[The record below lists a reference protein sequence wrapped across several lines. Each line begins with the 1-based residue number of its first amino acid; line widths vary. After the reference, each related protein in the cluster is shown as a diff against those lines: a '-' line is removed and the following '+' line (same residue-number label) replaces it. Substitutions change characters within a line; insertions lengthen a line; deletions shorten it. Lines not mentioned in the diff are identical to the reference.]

1 MQRINSSIA
10 ANWLGEQLTNAKL
23 RLVKKYNNMLAH
35 MHMVYACLGGQT
47 YLCALLQLSLSFAQA
62 RFIEFMIRFLVNKLV
77 FIKITVPFIKLQGFS
92 SLSPIV
98 LII

>member
-10 ANWLGEQLTNAKL
+10 ANWLGEQLTNARL

-47 YLCALLQLSLSFAQA
+47 YLCALLSLSFAQA
-62 RFIEFMIRFLVNKLV
+62 RFIEFIIRFVVNKLV